1 MVISEEMHAY
11 FNASLWPCEKKKLV
25 ELANSSQGEFII
37 EVGVL
42 RGETTKYLADNTDK
56 KIIAIDPF
64 EMDDNDNESI
74 KKAFYDN
81 CSEHIQSGKIIHI
94 SKRSSEAH
102 INLTSYIEKNCAL
115 VFIDWDANGEEHTK
129 DFIDYSPYV
138 APDGYLAV
146 HDFFD
151 SGTVEKHKHI
161 SYAICEFMKT
171 IDKELIWSSILYYPK
186 HSHMKETMEY
196 YNGSPDF
203 FYVNRSRGLVWT
215 SPNT

>member
-129 DFIDYSPYV
+129 DFIVEFVWKSTS
-138 APDGYLAV
+138 
-146 HDFFD
+146 FD
-151 SGTVEKHKHI
+151 
-161 SYAICEFMKT
+161 
-171 IDKELIWSSILYYPK
+171 
-186 HSHMKETMEY
+186 
-196 YNGSPDF
+196 
-203 FYVNRSRGLVWT
+203 R
-215 SPNT
+215 